1 MKKEVEHAGV
11 VSECVC
17 AATERLVGWSLQPN
31 DTRQVGKDDDAVKE
45 NHKAPLG
52 TNNTASWAAFVHRMG
67 AT

>member
-1 MKKEVEHAGV
+1 MQGSCQ
-11 VSECVC
+11 SECVC
-17 AATERLVGWSLQPN
+17 RNGAARGLWNLQPN

-67 AT
+67 TT